1 MATSNKFPLPMI
13 ALLVAFAVALHPSS
27 ATRVEEAF
35 FAATIAAKSAAA
47 GPASAPSSSPPSD
60 GGGDGLPPLP
70 PQPRECRPWLMRMM
84 PCASFMTNSSVYT
97 PEATCCEGFNSMFTN
112 EAATCLCHVANGD
125 IAQLLPAPMIHM
137 RMEELFSVCGHDVNV
152 DIFAGLCSL
161 MDIVPPIDLPSPA
174 PSSSPMS
181 APAPAPSAGWP

>member
-35 FAATIAAKSAAA
+35 FAATMAARSAAA
-47 GPASAPSSSPPSD
+47 GPASSAPSPSLSPPSD
-60 GGGDGLPPLP
+60 GGDGLPPLP

-97 PEATCCEGFNSMFTN
+97 PEATCLCHMLQLD
-112 EAATCLCHVANGD
+112 AATCLCHVANGD

-137 RMEELFSVCGHDVNV
+137 RMEELFSVCGHDFN
-152 DIFAGLCSL
+152 SK
-161 MDIVPPIDLPSPA
+161 
-174 PSSSPMS
+174 
-181 APAPAPSAGWP
+181 

>member
-35 FAATIAAKSAAA
+35 FAATMAAT
-47 GPASAPSSSPPSD
+47 PSPSLSPPSD
-60 GGGDGLPPLP
+60 GGDGLPPLP

-97 PEATCCEGFNSMFTN
+97 PEATC
-112 EAATCLCHVANGD
+112 LCHML
-125 IAQLLPAPMIHM
+125 QLDVHQRGCHLP
-137 RMEELFSVCGHDVNV
+137 
-152 DIFAGLCSL
+152 
-161 MDIVPPIDLPSPA
+161 LPRGERRHR
-174 PSSSPMS
+174 
-181 APAPAPSAGWP
+181 PAPAGAHDPHAHGGALLGVRPRLQRRHICRPVQSNSGHCAAD